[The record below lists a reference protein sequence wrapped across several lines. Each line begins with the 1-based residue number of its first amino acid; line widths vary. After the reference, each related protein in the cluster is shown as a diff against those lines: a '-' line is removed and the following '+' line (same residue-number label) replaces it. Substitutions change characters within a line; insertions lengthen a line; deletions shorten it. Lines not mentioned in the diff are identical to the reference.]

1 MHSGAA
7 NPRGSGARSLAEG
20 AGKGRRRATNRHCR
34 GEGEEEGWRGGNARG
49 ERRRPRGLVG
59 ETASGPGGAGIC
71 GPKEKLCS
79 VGSQNSSHLAA

>member
-34 GEGEEEGWRGGNARG
+34 GEGAKKGLEKRERARAASAA
-49 ERRRPRGLVG
+49 ERPSR
-59 ETASGPGGAGIC
+59 
-71 GPKEKLCS
+71 
-79 VGSQNSSHLAA
+79 